1 MNKNKEKV
9 IDVFAQYKNTQN
21 KVSLNDYLLVMRDIK
36 AVDPNLQFYENRADV
51 EEFMTKTNALKFTLD
66 NAKRYFYEYLGV
78 SKTLYPRV
86 NTIDIGYDVYWE
98 FFDYLLKMANDFYI
112 EYNLGGEAENLFKLR
127 RELEDTVAK
136 YKKKLH
142 SCQSEFEE
150 GVVRSRV
157 QFIRHD

>member
-1 MNKNKEKV
+1 MFEHKEKI
-9 IDVFAQYKNTQN
+9 IDAFSLHKNIQN

-36 AVDPNLQFYENRADV
+36 AVDPNLHFYLSLSTK
-51 EEFMTKTNALKFTLD
+51 EELPSSPHTTEFIM
-66 NAKRYFYEYLGV
+66 AKANEYFHEYLGV
-78 SKTLYPRV
+78 SKQLYPKV
-86 NTIDIGYDVYWE
+86 ETIDFGYDVYWE